1 MCALSRAKGEMATLH
16 RMVQRL
22 NADTSLPEG
31 QNEET
36 EEPIVPSLTQD
47 CMLAQQQLDDLLA
60 LNRGAAS
67 ALLRHEEELI
77 DGLGQF
83 DAMLDASG
91 NAAAGSSELLLGLRR
106 LEDEVARKVTETTL
120 SEQVLPAARA
130 PPIPQS
136 DVVTRSPAALRCNRR

>member
-1 MCALSRAKGEMATLH
+1 MCALSRAKGEMAILH

-22 NADTSLPEG
+22 NTDTVLAED
-31 QNEET
+31 T

-67 ALLRHEEELI
+67 ELLRHEEELI
-77 DGLGQF
+77 DGLSQF
-83 DAMLDASG
+83 DAMLSASG

-130 PPIPQS
+130 PP
-136 DVVTRSPAALRCNRR
+136 TLSPML

>member
-1 MCALSRAKGEMATLH
+1 
-16 RMVQRL
+16 MVQRL
-22 NADTSLPEG
+22 NTDTSLPEG

-67 ALLRHEEELI
+67 ALRRREEELSE
-77 DGLGQF
+77 GLGQF

>member
-1 MCALSRAKGEMATLH
+1 MCPLSRAKGEMATLH

-22 NADTSLPEG
+22 NTDTSLPEG
-31 QNEET
+31 QNEEI

-47 CMLAQQQLDDLLA
+47 CMLAQQQLDELLA

-83 DAMLDASG
+83 DAMLSASG
-91 NAAAGSSELLLGLRR
+91 RDDGAAGSSDLLLGLRR
-106 LEDEVARKVTETTL
+106 LEDEVARKVTETT
-120 SEQVLPAARA
+120 EQVFACSSRA
-130 PPIPQS
+130 QLLGPM
-136 DVVTRSPAALRCNRR
+136 L